1 MRVRAAARTD
11 MGRRRSNN
19 EDALFVD
26 EGLGLF
32 VVADGLGGHASGEV
46 ASRLAVE
53 TIRDQMGG
61 WAAGGPPPP
70 SLGAPVDGVSEA
82 ANHLVDS
89 IRFAN
94 RVIHGAAGSRPD
106 YQGMATTVVAALVV
120 RRRVALAHVGD
131 SRIYRIRDRKL
142 EQLSRDHSLVREQV
156 ALGLI
161 SEDEAAV
168 SPQRNVV
175 TRAVGME
182 PTVQV
187 DVQEPEA
194 QEGDTL
200 LLCSDGLSDMVDDPI
215 MLEAIV
221 QAGDDMQAA
230 CDALVE
236 LANARGGKD
245 NITAVLVRFSEVD
258 AAGEA
263 PGARPGF
270 WRRLMGG

>member
-19 EDALFVD
+19 EDSLSAD

-46 ASRLAVE
+46 ASRLAME
-53 TIRDQMGG
+53 TIREQISA

-70 SLGAPVDGVSEA
+70 ALGAPMEGVSEG
-82 ANHLVDS
+82 ANHLVNT

-94 RVIHGAAGSRPD
+94 QVIHGAAGSRPQ
-106 YQGMATTVVAALVV
+106 YQGMATTVVAALVLG
-120 RRRVALAHVGD
+120 RRLALAHVGD

-142 EQLSRDHSLVREQV
+142 EQLSRDHSLVRDQV

-161 SEDEAAV
+161 TEDEAAV

-175 TRAVGME
+175 TRALGME

-187 DVQEPEA
+187 DVQE
-194 QEGDTL
+194 QEVREDDIL
-200 LLCSDGLSDMVDDPI
+200 LLCSDGLSDMVDDPV
-215 MLEAIV
+215 MREAVV
-221 QAGDDMQAA
+221 QAGEDIDGA
-230 CDALVE
+230 CGALVE

-245 NITAVLVRFSEVD
+245 NITAVLVRFTEGEG
-258 AAGEA
+258 APEGAG
-263 PGARPGF
+263 GRPGF
-270 WRRLMGG
+270 WRRLLGT

>member
-1 MRVRAAARTD
+1 

-19 EDALFVD
+19 EDSLFVD

-46 ASRLAVE
+46 ASRLAME
-53 TIRDQMGG
+53 TIREQIAG

-70 SLGAPVDGVSEA
+70 ALGAPVEGVSEG
-82 ANHLVDS
+82 ANHLVNT

-94 RVIHGAAGSRPD
+94 QVIHGAAGSRPD

-120 RRRVALAHVGD
+120 QRRVALAHVGD

-175 TRAVGME
+175 TRALGME

-187 DVQEPEA
+187 DVQEQEA

-221 QAGDDMQAA
+221 QAGDDMQGA

-236 LANARGGKD
+236 LANAQGGKD
-245 NITAVLVRFSEVD
+245 NITAVLVRFSEL
-258 AAGEA
+258 E
-263 PGARPGF
+263 GAREGPEGRPGF
-270 WRRLMGG
+270 WRRLLGR